1 MNLLIIGA
9 PGTGKGTM
17 SEKIVSE
24 YDVVHISTGDMLR
37 EAVSSK
43 SELGLK
49 VTEYMEKGML
59 VPDEIIHDLIAERLG
74 KDDIK
79 KGFLFDG
86 YPRTL
91 AQAKDLDVILNSLGM
106 KIDSVI
112 DLDLDDEVLKNR
124 ITGRR
129 VCKNCK
135 SIYHI
140 TNKPSKVDGVCDI
153 CGGTLEQRKD
163 DTLEALSTRLDAYY
177 ASTEPV
183 IEFYKEKGLV
193 KTINADQNPE
203 KVFADIKI
211 GLGGNL

>member
-140 TNKPSKVDGVCDI
+140 TNKPSKVDGVCDV
-153 CGGTLEQRKD
+153 CCGTLEQRKD

>member
-140 TNKPSKVDGVCDI
+140 TNKPSKVDGVCDV